1 MSEAYPQP
9 VRDPRRPF
17 IASPFTRLARTH
29 ALSVGGDA
37 LFTVG
42 LAGTVFF
49 AVSPKEAP
57 AKIGLYLLLTFAP
70 FAVAAPFIGPVLDRV
85 KGGRRWMIVA
95 AIGLRAV
102 LCVLLVRDLHSVYFY
117 VEAFLM
123 LVFQKA
129 YLISRASVVPTTV
142 RSDHELVE
150 ANSKLAMLSG
160 MAAIVAGGPG
170 LVLLKVGGNQY
181 GPQMAVGLA
190 AAVYAAGAVFATRL
204 PRVQV
209 AAEKP
214 TQVEK
219 LELRSAG
226 IRLAA
231 SAMALMRCAVG
242 LLVLLL
248 ALSYKNKQLH
258 LWAVSAAVVAA
269 QGGVLVGAWLA
280 PRLRK
285 SFSEARIVVG
295 SLGATLLGGVVAAL
309 LGGVIGALLLS
320 FLLGVT
326 SGTAKQAFDALVQR
340 DAPDANR
347 GRSFAKFETKFQLAW
362 VLGAA
367 IPLLVRMPL
376 VVGYALIGGAMA
388 VGLVSYWLGQ
398 RRVAQGT
405 YDWESTSRK
414 LFRRGLR
421 KVDASLAPRRPGGAV
436 EAESAVA
443 DDDAT
448 TLAAAPGV
456 AVASLAGPASAG
468 VARSEPPAA
477 GPGPAP
483 TRPLPTQALS
493 SSPAPPPGL
502 PPAPPAAPAP
512 PAWTPPPGFVSEPL
526 VSPLPV
532 APAPPLRPTV
542 FDGEADLA
550 ADYVA
555 ELAAGFVGPGPPAPP
570 APDPGASSPVGGNDH
585 PAPVRAPD
593 PGMAPDVVGPGGEPD
608 PTMIQPPLPLDFVDP
623 ATDPDATTFTEP
635 RWRNSD

>member
-42 LAGTVFF
+42 LAGTIFF
-49 AVSPKEAP
+49 AVSPQEAP

-102 LCVLLVRDLHSVYFY
+102 LCVLIVRDLNSPAFY

-142 RSDHELVE
+142 RSDRELVE

-160 MAAIVAGGPG
+160 LAAIVAGGPG
-170 LVLLKVGGNQY
+170 LVLLKVGGDHY
-181 GPQMAVGLA
+181 GPQLAVGLGA
-190 AAVYAAGAVFATRL
+190 VVYAVGAVFATRL

-214 TQVEK
+214 SQVERQ
-219 LELRSAG
+219 ELRSAG

-242 LLVLLL
+242 FLVLLL
-248 ALSYKNKQLH
+248 ALSYKDHQLH

-269 QGGVLVGAWLA
+269 QAGVLAGAWLA
-280 PRLRK
+280 PRLRN

-295 SLGATLLGGVVAAL
+295 SLAATLLGGAVAAL
-309 LGGVIGALLLS
+309 LGNLAGAFLLS

-362 VLGAA
+362 VFGAA
-367 IPLLVRMPL
+367 IPLIFRFPL
-376 VVGYALIGGAMA
+376 VVGYTIVGVGMA
-388 VGLVSYWLGQ
+388 AGLVSYWLGQ
-398 RRVAQGT
+398 RRVARGT
-405 YDWESTSRK
+405 YEWESTSRK

-421 KVDASLAPRRPGGAV
+421 KVDASLAPRRPPGDDPTGV
-436 EAESAVA
+436 E
-443 DDDAT
+443 
-448 TLAAAPGV
+448 AAPGEAGGAAAVGMPPPPGQV
-456 AVASLAGPASAG
+456 APPAATPVGVGSAVPAPRAVG
-468 VARSEPPAA
+468 GRPPAA
-477 GPGPAP
+477 GPTP
-483 TRPLPTQALS
+483 
-493 SSPAPPPGL
+493 SPAPS
-502 PPAPPAAPAP
+502 P

-526 VSPLPV
+526 VSTRPEPR
-532 APAPPLRPTV
+532 PAPPVV

-555 ELAAGFVGPGPPAPP
+555 EMAADFV
-570 APDPGASSPVGGNDH
+570 
-585 PAPVRAPD
+585 PAPVSARPAGADPQDTAPD
-593 PGMAPDVVGPGGEPD
+593 GGGPVRDEPDAVEPD
-608 PTMIQPPLPLDFVDP
+608 PVQPDPTTVQPSLPLDFVDP
-623 ATDPDATTFTEP
+623 ATDPDATTFAEP
-635 RWRNSD
+635 LWRDST

>member
-42 LAGTVFF
+42 LAGTIFF

-95 AIGLRAV
+95 AIALRAV
-102 LCVLLVRDLHSVYFY
+102 LCVLIVRDLNSVYFY

-142 RSDHELVE
+142 RSDRELVE

-170 LVLLKVGGNQY
+170 LLLLKLGGDQY
-181 GPQMAVGLA
+181 GPQLAVGLG
-190 AAVYAAGAVFATRL
+190 AAVYAVGAVFATRL

-214 TQVEK
+214 TEVEK

-242 LLVLLL
+242 FLVLLL
-248 ALSYKNKQLH
+248 ALSYKDHQLH
-258 LWAVSAAVVAA
+258 LWAITGAVVAA
-269 QGGVLVGAWLA
+269 QGGVLAGAWLA
-280 PRLRK
+280 PRLRN

-295 SLGATLLGGVVAAL
+295 SLGATLLGGAVAAL
-309 LGGVIGALLLS
+309 LGNLVGAFLLS
-320 FLLGVT
+320 FLLGLT

-362 VLGAA
+362 VFGAA
-367 IPLLVRMPL
+367 IPLLVRFPL
-376 VVGYALIGGAMA
+376 VVGYTIVGVGMAL
-388 VGLVSYWLGQ
+388 GLLSYWMGQ
-398 RRVAQGT
+398 RRVARGT
-405 YDWESTSRK
+405 YDWESPSRK

-421 KVDASLAPRRPGGAV
+421 KVDASLAPRRPGGA
-436 EAESAVA
+436 SA
-443 DDDAT
+443 DDPAPEAAPEAPAPAAPPT
-448 TLAAAPGV
+448 AGPAPNPPPAPLPIGSPLAPSAAAAPRS
-456 AVASLAGPASAG
+456 APAPPGPGLGPSSAP
-468 VARSEPPAA
+468 AWSPPAGFVSQPLVSA
-477 GPGPAP
+477 LPPAP
-483 TRPLPTQALS
+483 T
-493 SSPAPPPGL
+493 PAPPP
-502 PPAPPAAPAP
+502 PA
-512 PAWTPPPGFVSEPL
+512 
-526 VSPLPV
+526 
-532 APAPPLRPTV
+532 V

-555 ELAAGFVGPGPPAPP
+555 ELAADFVPAPGRPAPP
-570 APDPGASSPVGGNDH
+570 GGAG
-585 PAPVRAPD
+585 
-593 PGMAPDVVGPGGEPD
+593 PD
-608 PTMIQPPLPLDFVDP
+608 PTLVQPTLPLDFVDP
-623 ATDPDATTFTEP
+623 ATDPDATTLAEP
-635 RWRNSD
+635 HWRDSSA

>member
-42 LAGTVFF
+42 LAGTIFF

-102 LCVLLVRDLHSVYFY
+102 LCVLIVRDLNSVYFY

-170 LVLLKVGGNQY
+170 LVLLKIGGDHY
-181 GPQMAVGLA
+181 GPQMAVGLGA
-190 AAVYAAGAVFATRL
+190 VVYAAGAVFATRL

-209 AAEKP
+209 AADKP
-214 TQVEK
+214 TEVEK

-242 LLVLLL
+242 FLVLLL
-248 ALSYKNKQLH
+248 ALSYKNKELH

-269 QGGVLVGAWLA
+269 QAGVLTGAWLA

-285 SFSEARIVVG
+285 TFSEARIVVG
-295 SLGATLLGGVVAAL
+295 SLGVTLLGGLIAAL
-309 LGGVIGALLLS
+309 LGSLVGAFLLS

-347 GRSFAKFETKFQLAW
+347 GRSFARFETKFQLAW
-362 VLGAA
+362 VFGAA
-367 IPLLVRMPL
+367 IPLIFRMPL
-376 VVGYALIGGAMA
+376 VVGYTIVGIGMA
-388 VGLVSYWLGQ
+388 VGLTSYWLGQ
-398 RRVAQGT
+398 RRVARGT

-421 KVDASLAPRRPGGAV
+421 KVDASLAPRRPGGPE
-436 EAESAVA
+436 EAPVDASADPTVA
-443 DDDAT
+443 S
-448 TLAAAPGV
+448 APPPPQV
-456 AVASLAGPASAG
+456 AVGSP
-468 VARSEPPAA
+468 VPAA
-477 GPGPAP
+477 GIAGRGRQATPAP
-483 TRPLPTQALS
+483 DPPRPS
-493 SSPAPPPGL
+493 
-502 PPAPPAAPAP
+502 P
-512 PAWTPPPGFVSEPL
+512 PAWSPPPGFVSEPL
-526 VSPLPV
+526 VSSLPD
-532 APAPPLRPTV
+532 PAPPPPAPPTV

-555 ELAAGFVGPGPPAPP
+555 ELAAAFVPPDRSSPPSPAAVQPSPSPSASRGGAAPIPEPAEHPTGQAGP
-570 APDPGASSPVGGNDH
+570 APDPTMVQ
-585 PAPVRAPD
+585 PA
-593 PGMAPDVVGPGGEPD
+593 
-608 PTMIQPPLPLDFVDP
+608 LPLDFVDP

-635 RWRNSD
+635 RWRDST

>member
-37 LFTVG
+37 MFTVG
-42 LAGTVFF
+42 LAGTIFF

-102 LCVLLVRDLHSVYFY
+102 LCVLIVRDLNSVYFY

-160 MAAIVAGGPG
+160 MAAIVAGGPA
-170 LVLLKVGGNQY
+170 LVLLKLGGDQW
-181 GPQMAVGLA
+181 GPQLAVGLGA
-190 AAVYAAGAVFATRL
+190 VVYATGAVFATRL

-214 TQVEK
+214 TEVER

-242 LLVLLL
+242 FLVLLL
-248 ALSYKNKQLH
+248 ALSYKNHQLH
-258 LWAVSAAVVAA
+258 LWAVSGAVVAA
-269 QGGVLVGAWLA
+269 QAGVLTGAWLA

-295 SLGATLLGGVVAAL
+295 SLGATLLGGLIAAL
-309 LGGVIGALLLS
+309 LGGVIGAFLLS

-347 GRSFAKFETKFQLAW
+347 GRSFARFETKFQLAW
-362 VLGAA
+362 VAGAA
-367 IPLLVRMPL
+367 IPLLVRTPL
-376 VVGYALIGGAMA
+376 VVGYIIVGVGMAIG
-388 VGLVSYWLGQ
+388 LTSYWLGQ
-398 RRVAQGT
+398 RRVARGT

-421 KVDASLAPRRPGGAV
+421 RVDASLAPRGPAGTATSGP
-436 EAESAVA
+436 VA
-443 DDDAT
+443 DP
-448 TLAAAPGV
+448 TLAARLDPPGV
-456 AVASLAGPASAG
+456 AVDSSPSGAGAAGAVRAAPAPSAG
-468 VARSEPPAA
+468 SPGGPPARSSL
-477 GPGPAP
+477 PAP
-483 TRPLPTQALS
+483 VL
-493 SSPAPPPGL
+493 PAPPVPG
-502 PPAPPAAPAP
+502 PVP

-526 VSPLPV
+526 VSSLPDPPPSR
-532 APAPPLRPTV
+532 PAPCTV

-555 ELAAGFVGPGPPAPP
+555 ALAAAFVPNTAPATAAPPSAAPAAVDPAP
-570 APDPGASSPVGGNDH
+570 A
-585 PAPVRAPD
+585 
-593 PGMAPDVVGPGGEPD
+593 EPD
-608 PTMIQPPLPLDFVDP
+608 PTMVQPSLPLDFVDP

-635 RWRNSD
+635 RWRDSSD